1 MITPFKFLKGWYDRK
16 NVFCVSSVINFT
28 FVVIT
33 NINQL
38 ISNVFTYDEIK
49 DIIINL
55 NKLKTI
61 SLLTI

>member
-16 NVFCVSSVINFT
+16 NVFCVLSVINFT

-38 ISNVFTYDEIK
+38 ISNVFTYNEIK